1 MNASDK
7 IAINPQIQP
16 TLKITLF
23 AVPKPFIGQI
33 STLQRNAIA
42 SWLNLSPQPEIILF
56 GNDEGVREVAQE
68 FGVKH
73 IPNVRCTPQGTPL
86 LNDIFAQVHQIA
98 THPILAYVNAD
109 IILLN
114 DFLPTVQQVGSK
126 EPKFLI
132 LGRRWNLDI
141 NHSINFTTS
150 EVEKQLRDRLQQT
163 AIFGGIGALD
173 YFVFPKPLFSKLPE
187 FAVGR
192 AGWDNWMVGEA
203 LKQNYPVI
211 NASRVITAVHQNHDY
226 RHLKGQRQE
235 AFHGGEAQQNKALS
249 RGTFAGN
256 SADATCYLTFQTPS
270 ENPRVSLVII
280 PGLNHSENLQN
291 TVESIE
297 NKTHQNPEIIVFNEI
312 QKPINSNNI
321 RQIPQSFSNPV
332 DAYNTGLNL
341 AQGEFILFLNEG
353 CLLKPDA
360 IYEYIN
366 GFEEQAGSVEMVF
379 SGWETSNTSIQP
391 SPILSPVLKGSQ
403 GLHGLHIWMLPNL
416 WLLLH
421 PSSVMFERNSLKRC
435 GEFDTN
441 LSPTAAI
448 LDRVLHLSSRG
459 FAGIC
464 LENIGVCCPI
474 LEENIA
480 QKIDDCEYI
489 LNRFFERP
497 HLPHWMQPLKP
508 KAHYNCWVWL
518 AFLAYQ
524 SGEFEQMIELL
535 KRSLSYSSYSTA
547 ETLSNWIE
555 RFTRISQEYNSQFDP
570 NTLNNLPIW
579 KQFLKT
585 LNSPEIK
592 ISF

>member
-1 MNASDK
+1 MTASDR
-7 IAINPQIQP
+7 IAINPQLKP

-42 SWLNLSPQPEIILF
+42 SWLNLPQPEIILF
-56 GNDEGVREVAQE
+56 GNDEGVSEVAQE
-68 FGVKH
+68 FGIKH

-86 LNDIFAQVHQIA
+86 LNDIFDQVHQIA
-98 THPILAYVNAD
+98 TYPILAYINAD

-114 DFLPTVQQVGSK
+114 DFLPTVQQVSDK
-126 EPKFLI
+126 QPQFLI
-132 LGRRWNLDI
+132 LGRRWNIDI
-141 NHSINFTTS
+141 NYPINFTTS
-150 EVEKQLRDRLQQT
+150 DAEKQLRDRLQQT

-235 AFHGGEAQQNKALS
+235 AFHGGEAQQNKSLS

-256 SADATCYLTFQTPS
+256 SADATCYLTFQLPS

-280 PGLNHSENLQN
+280 PGYHHSKSLSN
-291 TVESIE
+291 TLKSIE
-297 NKTHQNPEIIVFNEI
+297 NQTNQNLEIIVFNKSKKQI
-312 QKPINSNNI
+312 HSNNI
-321 RQIPQSFSNPV
+321 RYIPQFFSNPV
-332 DAYNTGLNL
+332 DAFNTGLNY
-341 AQGEFILFLNEG
+341 ANGEFILFLNEG

-360 IYEYIN
+360 ISHYIN
-366 GFEEQAGSVEMVF
+366 CFEQQAGSVEMVF
-379 SGWETSNTSIQP
+379 SGWETPTTPIQP

-421 PSSVMFERNSLKRC
+421 PSAVMFERNWLKLC

-448 LDRVLHLSSRG
+448 LDRILHLSSRG
-459 FAGIC
+459 AAGIC
-464 LENIGVCCPI
+464 LENIGVFCPI
-474 LEENIA
+474 LEENIT
-480 QKIDDCEYI
+480 QKVNDCEQI

-497 HLPHWMQPLKP
+497 HLPNWMQPLKP
-508 KAHYNCWVWL
+508 KAYYNTLVWL
-518 AFLAYQ
+518 ACLCYHQ
-524 SGEFEQMIELL
+524 REYEPMIELL
-535 KRSLSYSSYSTA
+535 NRSCSYSPYSPV

-555 RFTRISQEYNSQFDP
+555 RFTRISQDSNSQFDP

-579 KQFLKT
+579 KQFIKT
-585 LNSPEIK
+585 INSPDIK
-592 ISF
+592 ISV